1 MRQVVLHQPGKIV
14 DNTMS
19 NMDILDR
26 VELIADTDGR
36 YPKEALLFVM
46 VALEYAVS
54 QLPTRRH
61 LSGQE
66 LSRGIAVFA
75 LDQFGYLAREVLG
88 NWGITTTSD
97 FGEIVYMLIDS
108 GLLSKTEE
116 DSKADFDGVFDFE
129 TEFVPDDIGPG
140 EFPERF

>member
-1 MRQVVLHQPGKIV
+1 
-14 DNTMS
+14 MS

-54 QLPTRRH
+54 QLPMRRH

-116 DSKADFDGVFDFE
+116 DSKADFDAVFEFE